1 MRRRAL
7 MSLPLGLLGAGAA
20 LAQSPPADRRA
31 PEHRRD
37 PLDPHV
43 PYGRD
48 GREPHFDRGD
58 RDGRDNRD
66 YRDGRRGDWDRDGR
80 RDWDRDDRDARER
93 VWRREARRSRYYRE
107 QNPPRYARGAGPY
120 RNYHPGGRLPDEYRL
135 RHYVVN
141 DWRGYG
147 LSAPPRGTH
156 WIQTGSDFVLVAI
169 ATGIILQ
176 LLLRD

>member
-7 MSLPLGLLGAGAA
+7 MSLPLALLGAGAA

-48 GREPHFDRGD
+48 GREPNFD

-66 YRDGRRGDWDRDGR
+66 YRDYRDGRRGDWNRDGR
-80 RDWDRDDRDARER
+80 EDRDARER
-93 VWRREARRSRYYRE
+93 AWRRESRRWRHYRE

-120 RNYHPGGRLPDEYRL
+120 RNYHPGARLPDEYRL
-135 RHYVVN
+135 RHYVVD
-141 DWRGYG
+141 DWRRHG
-147 LSAPPRGTH
+147 LRAPPRGTH
-156 WIQTGSDFVLVAI
+156 WVQTGGDFVLVAI